1 MQSIK
6 QALKVFLK
14 TAGIEKAVIQNS
26 ALVHWNA
33 VVGPVI
39 AQKTEA
45 LSIEHGVL
53 LIKVQSPTWRQ
64 ELQFKKLEIL
74 TKLNQKL
81 GKNIVKDI
89 RFV

>member
-6 QALKVFLK
+6 QALDNFLK
-14 TAGIEKAVIQNS
+14 TAGIEKAVNQNL

-45 LSIEHGVL
+45 VSIEHGVL
-53 LIKVQSPTWRQ
+53 VVKTQSPTWRQ
-64 ELQFKKLEIL
+64 ELQFKKQEIL
-74 TKLNQKL
+74 MKLNKQL